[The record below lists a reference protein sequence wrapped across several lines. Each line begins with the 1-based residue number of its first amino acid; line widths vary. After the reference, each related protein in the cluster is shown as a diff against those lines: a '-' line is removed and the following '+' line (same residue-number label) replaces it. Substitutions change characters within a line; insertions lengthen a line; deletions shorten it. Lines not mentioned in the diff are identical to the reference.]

1 MKAILQDEI
10 TRVIQEPT
18 SESLSITSLRKGDEV
33 DVGKVIRKGKEV
45 WVHVTLDN
53 GATGY
58 IAGNT
63 TIFQV
68 KRVESAANDL
78 EVRETPSD
86 DAPIVTTIPKRTAFI
101 VRGFEKVEDVDWYQV
116 VDAQG
121 VNGYIKTGPKLRIVP
136 EVSRAS
142 ARRMMITGGIFALAG
157 VILYV
162 VSLVQKTGAGGNGDF
177 ISIGLVLLGLFQVFQ
192 GYMQHK
198 QVKRDE
204 EDKSK

>member
-86 DAPIVTTIPKRTAFI
+86 EAPIVTTIPKRTAFI

-162 VSLVQKTGAGGNGDF
+162 VSLVQKTGTGGNGDF